1 MLSVRVDCHLVL
13 CFLIRLFPTS
23 CSQEEEEEYT
33 SRVIHHFGSGIF
45 VLPEGKTLR
54 AFLADKLQCDPM
66 RITKKFAGAACL
78 SKKIHS
84 LSGRSEFSPR
94 EIETARLEIKLLEE
108 RFLMRLER
116 GPYAVLPPIKT
127 PVVTTT
133 SSPPLKRQTSNA
145 TTVSGDALTDSTSNQ
160 RLASLALLAYN
171 AQLAAAS
178 KSTTALPFVQ
188 PSNNTTIQQAVP
200 AAAPPFAA
208 IPQTQVPATLN
219 LQSAVQSQ

>member
-1 MLSVRVDCHLVL
+1 VL
-13 CFLIRLFPTS
+13 CVLIRLFPTS

-84 LSGRSEFSPR
+84 LSGRSEFTPR

-133 SSPPLKRQTSNA
+133 SSPPLRRTSTATTNA

-160 RLASLALLAYN
+160 GLASLALLAYN
-171 AQLAAAS
+171 AQLAAAP
-178 KSTTALPFVQ
+178 KSTAALSFVQ

-208 IPQTQVPATLN
+208 IHQTQVPATLN
-219 LQSAVQSQ
+219 LQAAVQSQ

>member
-1 MLSVRVDCHLVL
+1 MFSYRCYLHHVVH
-13 CFLIRLFPTS
+13 
-23 CSQEEEEEYT
+23 SQEEEEEYT

-84 LSGRSEFSPR
+84 LSGRSEFTPR

-116 GPYAVLPPIKT
+116 GPHAVLPPIKT

-133 SSPPLKRQTSNA
+133 SSPPLRQSSNA

-160 RLASLALLAYN
+160 GLASLALLAYN

-178 KSTTALPFVQ
+178 KSTATLSFV
-188 PSNNTTIQQAVP
+188 PPNNNTTIQQAVP

-208 IPQTQVPATLN
+208 IPQTQMQATLN
-219 LQSAVQSQ
+219 LQAAVQSQ

>member
-1 MLSVRVDCHLVL
+1 MLILCSCRFVL
-13 CFLIRLFPTS
+13 LCYMFSHGCFLHMFT
-23 CSQEEEEEYT
+23 QEEEEEYT

-84 LSGRSEFSPR
+84 LSGRSEFTPR

-133 SSPPLKRQTSNA
+133 SSPPLRQTSNA
-145 TTVSGDALTDSTSNQ
+145 TTLSGDALTDSTG
-160 RLASLALLAYN
+160 LASLALLAYN
-171 AQLAAAS
+171 AQLAVAS
-178 KSTTALPFVQ
+178 KNTATLSYVP
-188 PSNNTTIQQAVP
+188 PSSNTTIQQAVP

-208 IPQTQVPATLN
+208 IPQTQAPATIN
-219 LQSAVQSQ
+219 LQAAVQSQ